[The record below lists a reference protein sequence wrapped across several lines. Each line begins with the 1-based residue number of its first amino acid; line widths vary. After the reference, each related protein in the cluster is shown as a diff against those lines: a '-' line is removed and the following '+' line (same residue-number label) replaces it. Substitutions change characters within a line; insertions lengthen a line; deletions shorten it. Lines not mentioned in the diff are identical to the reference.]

1 VGDTR
6 YANTISIGTSGG
18 KNLLGRSGLI
28 LELILKR
35 ECAEQTDFPDSA
47 TSFSKSTTLSQELA
61 HSNLPYFWAS
71 GKVFGR
77 RTVP

>member
-1 VGDTR
+1 VGVTR
-6 YANTISIGTSGG
+6 YANTISIPG
-18 KNLLGRSGLI
+18 KSPLGRSRLI

-35 ECAEQTDFPDSA
+35 ECAEQIDFPDSV
-47 TSFSKSTTLSQELA
+47 TSVSASTTLSQDFAL
-61 HSNLPYFWAS
+61 SNLPSFWAS